1 MANIFTV
8 KHGSGQPNGK
18 LLPFELGFDS
28 TGKKLYIGGEKKADG
43 SLGNAIPIAPTLSD
57 LGITA
62 TVAELNK
69 MDGVTASTAELNK
82 MDGVTATTAELNV
95 LDGITA
101 TTTELNYCSGVTSA
115 IQTQLNNKQ
124 ASITGAATTIASS
137 DLTASRALVSNSSGK
152 VGVSAVTATEL
163 SYLGGVT
170 SAIQTQLNGK
180 QATITGA
187 ATTIISDDLTKSRTL
202 VSNGSG
208 KVVASSVTT
217 TELGRLSGVT
227 SNVQTQLDGKLS
239 EVIITDGSYASSF
252 KIGGVRIEIGTMGS
266 VNTTWVTRS
275 FVTAFGDVPQV
286 ITNPI
291 GNGLKEP
298 AKVKNISTS
307 GFQVCTY
314 NSTSDYTYIA
324 IGKA

>member
-69 MDGVTASTAELNK
+69 MDGVTASTAELN
-82 MDGVTATTAELNV
+82 V
-95 LDGITA
+95 LHGITA
-101 TTTELNYCSGVTSA
+101 ITEELNHCSGVTSA
-115 IQTQLNNKQ
+115 IQTQLNGKQ
-124 ASITGAATTIASS
+124 ASITGGASTITSTN
-137 DLTASRALVSNSSGK
+137 LTASRALISNSSGK
-152 VGVSAVTATEL
+152 VAVSAVTSTEL
-163 SYLGGVT
+163 GYLDGVT

-202 VSNGSG
+202 VSNDNG

-217 TELGRLSGVT
+217 TELGCLSGVT
-227 SNVQTQLDGKLS
+227 SNVQTQLDSKLS
-239 EVIITDGSYASSF
+239 EVTIEDGSYASSF

-275 FVTAFGDVPQV
+275 FVTAFGAAPQV

-291 GNGLKEP
+291 GNGPKEP
-298 AKVKNISTS
+298 AKVKDISTT